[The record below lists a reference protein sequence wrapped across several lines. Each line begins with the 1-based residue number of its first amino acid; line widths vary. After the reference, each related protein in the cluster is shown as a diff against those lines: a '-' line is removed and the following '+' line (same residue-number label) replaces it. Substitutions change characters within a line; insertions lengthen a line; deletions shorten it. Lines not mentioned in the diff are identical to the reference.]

1 MSSQS
6 KTFDFVKL
14 SELPEKPRKTGVI
27 EFRGPYY
34 TPVTYGYLS
43 DLLEDWGEYVDGFKF
58 AGGSMRLLDR
68 EKTRKMIQLCHQHDV
83 YVSTGGFIERVIV
96 QGPDAVDKY
105 LEECKS
111 LEFDMV
117 EVSSGLG
124 PARLQM
130 VPQDVRKRREPLHRP
145 FANCRVQRL
154 ASGTLGRQRHL
165 ERKTSQLSEHQ
176 MRREGPSG
184 ESLSRPLSTH
194 PSPSQG
200 SRQHQEFF
208 LHDSYPEISS

>member
-14 SELPEKPRKTGVI
+14 NKLPEKPRKTGVI

-43 DLLEDWGEYVDGFKF
+43 DLQDEDENFWRCGQGDDCASRRGRKDSHARIRRNHGRSSIQQVAEGCSQEARGQVRLPHMDVRGF
-58 AGGSMRLLDR
+58 
-68 EKTRKMIQLCHQHDV
+68 
-83 YVSTGGFIERVIV
+83 
-96 QGPDAVDKY
+96 
-105 LEECKS
+105 
-111 LEFDMV
+111 
-117 EVSSGLG
+117 G

-130 VPQDVRKRREPLHRP
+130 VPQDFRKGREPLHRP

-154 ASGTLGRQRHL
+154 ASGTLGRPQHL
-165 ERKTSQLSEHQ
+165 ERKKSQLSEHQ

-184 ESLSRPLSTH
+184 ES
-194 PSPSQG
+194 
-200 SRQHQEFF
+200 
-208 LHDSYPEISS
+208 SS